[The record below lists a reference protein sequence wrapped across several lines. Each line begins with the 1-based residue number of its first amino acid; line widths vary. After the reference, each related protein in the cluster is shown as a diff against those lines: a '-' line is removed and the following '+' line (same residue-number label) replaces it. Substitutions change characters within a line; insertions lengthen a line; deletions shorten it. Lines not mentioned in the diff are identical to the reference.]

1 MKQKFF
7 VTSDI
12 HSGYTPLKKA
22 LDEKGFDPNNETHWL
37 VVCGDCFDRLGEI
50 EPDEF
55 INDDFY
61 AEQSLIEDILNNCIK
76 QNNIANNDITR
87 HIPQDVSKV
96 EHYSNI
102 IEMSYTLAQQIIY
115 NNTKMF
121 TPNFAICS
129 GDILPMLP
137 FTKGYKSCPIT
148 KIEGTYKAG
157 MLRDIIVLISPIL
170 DKGQMIWGV
179 NNDMS
184 PSIITFK
191 NKDNKI
197 CNKIVNN
204 NHFALVNIMDEFEV

>member
-1 MKQKFF
+1 MINEISKI
-7 VTSDI
+7 VENSDNI
-12 HSGYTPLKKA
+12 NILKM
-22 LDEKGFDPNNETHWL
+22 GSNENL
-37 VVCGDCFDRLGEI
+37 SVNISPIQADVYID
-50 EPDEF
+50 
-55 INDDFY
+55 DDFY
-61 AEQSLIEDILNNCIK
+61 AEQSLIGDILDNCTK
-76 QNNIANNDITR
+76 QNNIANNGIAR

-121 TPNFAICS
+121 TPNFVICS

-137 FTKGYKSCPIT
+137 FTRGYKSCPIT

-157 MLRDIIVLISPIL
+157 MLRDIIVLVSPIL

-184 PSIITFK
+184 PSIVTFK

-204 NHFALVNIMDEFEV
+204 NHFALVKIEDEFEV

>member
-1 MKQKFF
+1 MIKEITKITEDNKCWC
-7 VTSDI
+7 VTNESDSASMTLFTKMI
-12 HSGYTPLKKA
+12 
-22 LDEKGFDPNNETHWL
+22 
-37 VVCGDCFDRLGEI
+37 EI

-55 INDDFY
+55 VDDDFY

-76 QNNIANNDITR
+76 QNNIANNGIAR
-87 HIPQDVSKV
+87 HTPEDVSKV

-115 NNTKMF
+115 KNTKMF
-121 TPNFAICS
+121 TPNFVICS
-129 GDILPMLP
+129 GDILPMLA
-137 FTKGYKSCPIT
+137 FTKGYESCTPT

-157 MLRDIIVLISPIL
+157 MLRNIIVLISPIL

-184 PSIITFK
+184 PSIVTFK
-191 NKDNKI
+191 NKENKI

-204 NHFALVNIMDEFEV
+204 NHFALINIKDEVEV

>member
-1 MKQKFF
+1 MIKEITKI
-7 VTSDI
+7 TEDSKYWCMTTKSDLA
-12 HSGYTPLKKA
+12 SMTLSTKM
-22 LDEKGFDPNNETHWL
+22 
-37 VVCGDCFDRLGEI
+37 VEI

-55 INDDFY
+55 IDDDFY

-76 QNNIANNDITR
+76 QNNMSNNDIVR
-87 HIPQDVSKV
+87 HIPQDASKV

-121 TPNFAICS
+121 TPNFVICS

-137 FTKGYKSCPIT
+137 FTKGYKSCPST

-170 DKGQMIWGV
+170 DRGQMIWGV

-184 PSIITFK
+184 PSIVTFK

-204 NHFALVNIMDEFEV
+204 NHFALINIKDEFEV